1 MIPAVKNGEARN
13 TYMKNGNGDTKG
25 DGEQMVMIDGWM
37 DVIGPL
43 DASEA

>member
-1 MIPAVKNGEARN
+1 MVKNGEARN
-13 TYMKNGNGDTKG
+13 TYMKNGDAKG